1 MAAKGPGGRPPKYN
15 LAMID
20 RAREYIANHEAYGDP
35 IPCIAG
41 LAAELGVVRET
52 CRDWGNDPEKPE
64 FSVIMHELAQK
75 QERKLLA
82 GGLRGTFNSTVT
94 KLILSKHGYSE
105 KVDVDNTSSDG
116 TMRPIFNTYYEPRKG

>member
-1 MAAKGPGGRPPKYN
+1 MSTRASVGRPPKYS
-15 LAMID
+15 AGMID

-52 CRDWGNDPEKPE
+52 CRDWGNDPAKPE
-64 FSVIMHELAQK
+64 FSVIMQELAQK
-75 QERKLLA
+75 QERRLLA
-82 GGLRGTFNSTVT
+82 GGLKGSFNSTVV

-116 TMRPIFNTYYEPRKG
+116 SMRPIFNTYYEPKKD